1 MARRLEQPIESPY
14 LVLPHDF
21 DIRKADTSPPGNAD
35 KAYYTSDLQQSIKRL
50 QKAQRVLEASD
61 QAAVLVIFQAMD
73 AAGKDGTIRAVMT
86 GINPAG
92 CQVYAFKKPS
102 AEELDHDFL
111 WRAWRCLPERGRIGI
126 FNRSY
131 YEEVL
136 VVRVHPELLAAQR
149 LPSATHPQEIWEE
162 RFESIRE
169 MEQHLHRNGTTIIKF
184 FLHVSKE
191 EQKKRLLAR
200 IEDSESNWKFQA
212 QDVVERA
219 HWDSYME
226 AYEAALTETSRKY
239 APWYVIPADN
249 KAFMRACV
257 ADIIAQTIESL
268 DLSYPKVGREEH
280 KKLSDLKHIL
290 EDD

>member
-1 MARRLEQPIESPY
+1 
-14 LVLPHDF
+14 
-21 DIRKADTSPPGNAD
+21 
-35 KAYYTSDLQQSIKRL
+35 
-50 QKAQRVLEASD
+50 
-61 QAAVLVIFQAMD
+61 
-73 AAGKDGTIRAVMT
+73 MT

-149 LPSATHPQEIWEE
+149 LPSATQPQEIWEE

-219 HWDSYME
+219 HWDGYMD

-268 DLSYPKVGREEH
+268 DLSYPTVGREEH
-280 KKLSDLKHIL
+280 KKLADLKRIL